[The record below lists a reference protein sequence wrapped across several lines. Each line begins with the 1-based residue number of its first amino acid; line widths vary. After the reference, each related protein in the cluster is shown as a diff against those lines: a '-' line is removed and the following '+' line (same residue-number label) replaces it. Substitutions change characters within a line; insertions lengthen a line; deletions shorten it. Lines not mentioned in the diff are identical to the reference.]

1 MNPPAAAPPQ
11 HETLAGILLSRKLV
25 DPAELAKRTDQAA
38 RERSTLE
45 AVLLRAG
52 TFTRPQLLQILE
64 NHFFCPSVDVT
75 KAGFPPDALKRLP
88 RRLAERYEAL
98 PLDHDGERLVVAFAD
113 PGNDKAV
120 EALSSAV
127 RATVLPRVALR
138 VDLLAALRDAYDR
151 FEEEAGAPAD
161 STPGSGAPTRTA
173 PRAADAAPAHIASLD
188 LTPTDAPT
196 LIQRIFDAAA
206 RSGATDIHLHPE
218 KDGLDVRF
226 RLDGILHTVGR
237 LPRSA
242 VASSIARVKV
252 LSRLDIAEHRIPQD
266 GRQTIEVDGTPVDL
280 RVSTLPSQ
288 FGENVVIRLLR
299 KDANLLD
306 LDRLHMPAA
315 IREAH
320 ADMVASPLG
329 FFLVTGPTGSGKT
342 TTLYATLNA
351 LDRVGT
357 NIVTLE
363 DPIEYTLPGIT
374 QVQIQ
379 EDAGLTFASGLRSIL
394 RQDPDVV
401 LVGEIR
407 DLETVEIACRAAL
420 TGHKV
425 LSTIHT
431 NDACQAI
438 TRLLDM
444 GTPPHLITATLR
456 GVLAQRLVRV
466 ICTGCKAEYEPN
478 ETELAILGYPKDAH
492 VHHGTGCAA
501 CAGTGYRGR
510 HAVFEYFKVED
521 NVHRLILE
529 RASPYAVRHAAERNG
544 MILMADFARR
554 AVLEGVTTVAEIQRV
569 VLSSENREQ
578 LCGGCGRVVGLDFAV
593 CPFCQHVLKETCAG
607 CGTAIDPSWDACPTC
622 GREVHRDWQK
632 VFCRGCLAP
641 VDPKWTQCRYCGEA
655 LA

>member
-1 MNPPAAAPPQ
+1 MNRPVAAEPHPEA
-11 HETLAGILLSRKLV
+11 LADILVSRKLL
-25 DPAELAKRTDQAA
+25 DPGVLAKRMDQAV
-38 RERSTLE
+38 REKSTLE

-52 TFTRPQLLQILE
+52 TFTRAQLLQILE
-64 NHFFCPSVDVT
+64 NHFFCPSVDVSR
-75 KAGFPPDALKRLP
+75 AAFRPDALRRVP
-88 RRLAERYEAL
+88 RRLAERHEAL

-120 EALSSAV
+120 EALATAV
-127 RATVLPRVALR
+127 RVPVLPRVALR
-138 VDLLAALRDAYDR
+138 ADLRDALRDAYDR
-151 FEEEAGAPAD
+151 FEEEAAAGAPAATD
-161 STPGSGAPTRTA
+161 ATA
-173 PRAADAAPAHIASLD
+173 PRPPQRIETAPARVALD
-188 LTPTDAPT
+188 LSAADAPT
-196 LIQRIFDAAA
+196 LIQRIFEAAA
-206 RSGATDIHLHPE
+206 RCGATDIHLHPE

-226 RLDGILHTVGR
+226 RLDGILHPVGR
-237 LPRSA
+237 VPRAMLPA
-242 VASSIARVKV
+242 SIARVKV

-266 GRQTIEVDGTPVDL
+266 GRQTIEVDGAALDL

-299 KDANLLD
+299 KDANLLE
-306 LDRLHMPAA
+306 LDKLHMPPA

-320 ADMVASPLG
+320 ADMVDSPLG

-357 NIVTLE
+357 NIITLE
-363 DPIEYTLPGIT
+363 DPIEYSLPGVT

-379 EDAGLTFASGLRSIL
+379 EDAGLTFAAGLRSVL

-466 ICTGCKAEYEPN
+466 ICGACKEEYEPN

-492 VHHGTGCAA
+492 VHHGVGCPE

-510 HAVFEYFKVED
+510 HAIFEYFKVED

-544 MILMADFARR
+544 MILMADFAKR

-578 LCGGCGRVVGLDFAV
+578 LCGGCARVVGLDFAV
-593 CPFCQHVLKETCAG
+593 CPFCQHVLKESCAG
-607 CGTAIDPSWDACPTC
+607 CGTAIDPAWDACPTC

-655 LA
+655 LS

>member
-1 MNPPAAAPPQ
+1 MNPTLGVVPQ
-11 HETLAGILLSRKLV
+11 PDPLGEILASRKLLE
-25 DPAELAKRTDQAA
+25 PGQLATRVQQAA
-38 RERSTLE
+38 REKVPLE
-45 AVLLRAG
+45 AVLLRLG
-52 TFTRPQLLQILE
+52 TFSRGQLLQMLE
-64 NHFFCPSVDVT
+64 NHYFCPSVDVA
-75 KAGFPPDALKRLP
+75 KAPFRPDLL
-88 RRLAERYEAL
+88 RRLSRRVAERHVAL
-98 PLDHDGERLVVAFAD
+98 PLDFDGERLVVALAD
-113 PGNDKAV
+113 PSDRNV
-120 EALSSAV
+120 EALGTAI
-127 RATVLPRVALR
+127 RGPALPRVALR
-138 VDLLAALRDAYDR
+138 VDLLEAIRNAYDR
-151 FEEEAGAPAD
+151 YDEEADEAAASPEATAGKPVGVPAD
-161 STPGSGAPTRTA
+161 GM
-173 PRAADAAPAHIASLD
+173 AARLVLD
-188 LTPTDAPT
+188 LTARDAPT
-196 LIQRIFDAAA
+196 VIRTIFEAAT
-206 RSGATDIHLHPE
+206 RCGATDIHFNPE
-218 KDGLDVRF
+218 KDALAVRF
-226 RLDGILHTVGR
+226 RIDGILHAAGR
-237 LPRSA
+237 LPREM
-242 VASSIARVKV
+242 VASCIARIKV
-252 LSRLDIAEHRIPQD
+252 MSRLDIAEHRIPQD
-266 GRQTIEVDGTPVDL
+266 GRQSIEVDGATLDL

-315 IREAH
+315 IRDAH
-320 ADMVASPLG
+320 ADMVTNPLG

-351 LDRVGT
+351 LDRAST

-379 EDAGLTFASGLRSIL
+379 EDAGLSFGSGLRSIL

-444 GTPPHLITATLR
+444 GTAPHLITATLR

-466 ICTGCKAEYEPN
+466 ICGDCREEYEPN
-478 ETELAILGYPKDAH
+478 ETELALLGYPKDAH
-492 VHHGTGCAA
+492 VHRGRGCPA

-510 HAVFEYFKVED
+510 HAIFEYFKVED
-521 NVHRLILE
+521 NIHRLILD
-529 RASPYAVRHAAERNG
+529 RASPYAIRHAAERNG
-544 MILMADFARR
+544 MIPMADFAKR

-578 LCGGCGRVVGLDFAV
+578 LCGGCGRVVGIDFSV
-593 CPFCQHVLKETCAG
+593 CPFCQHVLKESCAG

-622 GREVHRDWQK
+622 GRTVDRDWQK

-641 VDPKWTQCRYCGEA
+641 VDPHWTQCRYCGEA